1 MHARCIYP
9 ISIEVILQ
17 QLSYTFEAQVR
28 CYHDDRIIVGLDVY
42 GIPIIVYSAYGGI
55 MKKIVLILLLV
66 SSVFVFAQKR
76 GGVLVFARGG
86 DSVGLDP
93 GRETD
98 GESFYATVQIFDRLV
113 DFEPGTS
120 IIQPGLAESWS
131 VSRDGLEYTF
141 KLRRG
146 VSFHDRTEFNA
157 DAVVF
162 TFERMF
168 KEDNPYHQFGP
179 WNYFNATIGDSL
191 KSVEAVDNY
200 TVKFTLKT
208 PLAPF
213 VSILAM
219 DFASIVSPAAVRK
232 YGADFFRN
240 PVGTGPFVFV
250 SWQKDSQIV
259 FVRNRRYWREPPYVN
274 RLILRVIPDAT
285 ARLLALQKG
294 EVDIIDF
301 PSPEDIANI
310 SRNDEL
316 QLIQQ
321 EGFNIGYLA
330 MNIEKE
336 PFDDV
341 RVRQAINYAINK
353 ADLIKGVY
361 GNSGVPAKNPMPPS
375 LWSYNDNTRT
385 YDYNPE
391 RARLL
396 LRRAGYPNGFSTD
409 IWAIPVVR
417 PYMPN
422 GRRAAEILQAQLKE
436 VNIDAEIKTYDWGTY
451 LDKVFEGE
459 HGMAMLGWT
468 GDYAD
473 PDNFLYTLLSEKA
486 AEKPALNIA
495 FWRNKEFNDLIL
507 AAQATSDRAE
517 RTRLYEEAQEIFV
530 ADVPWVPLAHS
541 IVYVAARSNV
551 RGFKLY
557 PTGERVFRDVWFD

>member
-1 MHARCIYP
+1 M
-9 ISIEVILQ
+9 
-17 QLSYTFEAQVR
+17 
-28 CYHDDRIIVGLDVY
+28 
-42 GIPIIVYSAYGGI
+42 
-55 MKKIVLILLLV
+55 
-66 SSVFVFAQKR
+66 
-76 GGVLVFARGG
+76 
-86 DSVGLDP
+86 
-93 GRETD
+93 
-98 GESFYATVQIFDRLV
+98 V
-113 DFEPGTS
+113 DFKPGTS
-120 IIQPGLAESWS
+120 IIQPALAESWS
-131 VSRDGLEYTF
+131 ASSDGLEYTF
-141 KLRRG
+141 KLRRR
-146 VSFHDRTEFNA
+146 VTFHDRTEFNA

-168 KEDNPYHQFGP
+168 KKDNEYYQYGP
-179 WNYFNATIGDSL
+179 WNYFNGTIGDSL
-191 KSVEAVDNY
+191 KSVEAIDKY
-200 TVKFTLKT
+200 TVKFTLHN

-219 DFASIVSPAAVRK
+219 DFASIVSPTAVRK

-240 PVGTGPFVFV
+240 PVGSGPFVFV

-259 FVRNRRYWREPPYVN
+259 FVRNQNYWREPSYIN

-294 EVDIIDF
+294 EVDVIDF
-301 PSPEDIANI
+301 PSPEDIATI
-310 SRNDEL
+310 KRDRKL

-321 EGFNIGYLA
+321 EGFNVGYLA
-330 MNIEKE
+330 MNIEKK

-341 RVRQAINYAINK
+341 RVRRAINYAINK

-375 LWSYNDNTRT
+375 LWSYNKGTKVYE
-385 YDYNPE
+385 YDPAQA
-391 RARLL
+391 RRLL
-396 LRRAGYPNGFSTD
+396 REAGYANGFSTD

-422 GRRAAEILQAQLKE
+422 GRRAAEILQAQLKA
-436 VNIDAEIKTYDWGTY
+436 VNINADIKTYDWGTY

-459 HGMAMLGWT
+459 HEMAMLGWT

-495 FWRNKEFNDLIL
+495 FWRNKEFNKLIL
-507 AAQATSDRAE
+507 AAQKTSDRAE
-517 RTRLYEEAQEIFV
+517 RTDLYEEAQEIFV
-530 ADVPWVPLAHS
+530 DDVPWVPLAHS
-541 IVYVAARSNV
+541 IVYVATRSNV